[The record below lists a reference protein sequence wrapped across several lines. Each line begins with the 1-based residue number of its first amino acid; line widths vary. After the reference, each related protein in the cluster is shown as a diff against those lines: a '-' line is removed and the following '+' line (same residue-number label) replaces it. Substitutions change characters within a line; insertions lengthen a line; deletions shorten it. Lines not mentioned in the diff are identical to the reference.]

1 MISRLAGSDEC
12 LETRFLC
19 KRGVPFSGGRF
30 GHRFRF
36 DCSTCTAQTDRCHTN
51 HCNQC
56 SQFPPCKRPNLQ
68 PAAVRTPKQPKKL
81 STSKAYPMPCGCA
94 SRVFGFENPEHISSD
109 ASSPIHFLSH
119 CRRPANQTRVNSL
132 FLRFSCVL
140 FQFSVRELNV
150 LIALPFS
157 NRAAT
162 LTSTRTGERPAFLL
176 PKRRS
181 PARKKAIFSNGRS
194 AQK

>member
-1 MISRLAGSDEC
+1 MKRVSLCSIGECHRRPGVRPFRSSISTFKTAR
-12 LETRFLC
+12 
-19 KRGVPFSGGRF
+19 
-30 GHRFRF
+30 H
-36 DCSTCTAQTDRCHTN
+36 TAQTAATPTTAIRY
-51 HCNQC
+51 
-56 SQFPPCKRPNLQ
+56 SQFPPCKRPNLLL
-68 PAAVRTPKQPKKL
+68 AALRTPKQPKKL

-94 SRVFGFENPEHISSD
+94 SRVFGFENPEHITSD

-119 CRRPANQTRVNSL
+119 CRRPANQTRVNSH
-132 FLRFSCVL
+132 FLRFSRVL
-140 FQFSVRELNV
+140 FEFSVRELNV
-150 LIALPFS
+150 LIALQIS

-162 LTSTRTGERPAFLL
+162 LTSTRTGESPAFLL